1 MALDYHFGDTAAIEA
16 AFKRAAHIT
25 ALDITNTR
33 VAVVPMEP
41 RTLLAAYDKATER
54 FTIQVPTQGVAGS
67 RDNLA
72 RNMKLPKE
80 KVRILTA
87 NVGGSFGMKNINYPE
102 YMCILFA
109 AKTLGR
115 PVK

>member
-16 AFKRAAHIT
+16 AFKRAAPIT

-67 RDNLA
+67 RDNLT

-87 NVGGSFGMKNINYPE
+87 NVGG
-102 YMCILFA
+102 
-109 AKTLGR
+109 
-115 PVK
+115 